1 MSGEARFVGSLSEK
15 LLTEIYFWLYNE
27 RWTETGLAGSAVEYM
42 GKRERWG
49 KWREDR

>member
-15 LLTEIYFWLYNE
+15 VLSEIYLWLYNE

-49 KWREDR
+49 K